1 MNHLW
6 TKWINAA
13 TIKTI
18 SQSVSLMQQ
27 FTTED
32 KLFDWLADRTCQTDQ
47 HKTLLLLISSKL
59 CRSAPE
65 TRRRFCNWSFSDPD
79 QYFDIIFDPLV
90 ICVLRHFSL
99 ISYISVCLMFLHLFK
114 KQRKASR
121 TFSQSHQNQWM
132 TSSDSNGHYL
142 LMFYISAIDSG
153 CCSVIN
159 DSSLSLTG
167 SNGSETDLTAVL
179 KNFYYIHIIL
189 VFK

>member
-32 KLFDWLADRTCQTDQ
+32 KLFDWLADRMCQTDQ
-47 HKTLLLLISSKL
+47 HKTLSSSISSKL

-99 ISYISVCLMFLHLFK
+99 ISDISVCFFIFLKSRGKRAEHSVSLIRTSGWPHQTVTGRTRLTPPLFTNVLYFSDRIRLLFWWLMTHLWAWRVLMGQK
-114 KQRKASR
+114 R
-121 TFSQSHQNQWM
+121 TW
-132 TSSDSNGHYL
+132 L
-142 LMFYISAIDSG
+142 LF
-153 CCSVIN
+153 
-159 DSSLSLTG
+159 
-167 SNGSETDLTAVL
+167 
-179 KNFYYIHIIL
+179 
-189 VFK
+189 